1 MLETGLGQSFLS
13 AHAKL
18 SEHKSFEHEKKKNV
32 REEETSV
39 ERPENI
45 NVHKQPSH
53 EKLEKSPDWVTE
65 RREGGG

>member
-1 MLETGLGQSFLS
+1 MLETGLGQSLLS

-18 SEHKSFEHEKKKNV
+18 SEHKALNMRKKKNV

-45 NVHKQPSH
+45 NVRKQPRH
-53 EKLEKSPDWVTE
+53 EKLQKSPD
-65 RREGGG
+65 